1 MIQNDNRSECE
12 IIHSGIGY
20 DSPKYPLATD
30 PGSNLQ
36 NMSYKDWMRMCAD
49 GTVLSSSSSSVRDA
63 VITGTAIVSTLV
75 GISFPIAG
83 AAIGI
88 LSSILPFLWPEDAG
102 APGTIQAQFTWN
114 QLMNAVEELID
125 EKILDLVRRD
135 AIATLQKLQSSVR
148 DYQQAICNL
157 KRDPNNELYKAD
169 VRREFNDAE
178 DQAKFAIIDLKKQG
192 YEIPL
197 LASYAQ
203 AANLH
208 LLLLRDVVRNG
219 ISWGFSPLEVQ
230 QYYNNGSVAKFE
242 KT

>member
-1 MIQNDNRSECE
+1 
-12 IIHSGIGY
+12 
-20 DSPKYPLATD
+20 
-30 PGSNLQ
+30 
-36 NMSYKDWMRMCAD
+36 
-49 GTVLSSSSSSVRDA
+49 
-63 VITGTAIVSTLV
+63 
-75 GISFPIAG
+75 
-83 AAIGI
+83 
-88 LSSILPFLWPEDAG
+88 
-102 APGTIQAQFTWN
+102 
-114 QLMNAVEELID
+114 MNAVEELID

-157 KRDPNNELYKAD
+157 RMDPNNEQYKAD

-203 AANLH
+203 AANIH
-208 LLLLRDVVRNG
+208 LLLLRDVIRNG

-230 QYYNNGSVAKFE
+230 QYYNNNSSVGNPGMLQLLEQYTDYCVNWYNTGVSKLRIGIHLGSYTGEKFNRHNDFERDMTILVLDLVAVWQLIIQGIMMV
-242 KT
+242 